1 MPQLACVFLV
11 VPLHE
16 YRADGGDYDQH
27 AEQQRKPCALAD
39 PSDADLRAGAGERD
53 QRTGSEY
60 AKSFAEFFSVC
71 MQSFRLDCHRN
82 ADQQQNLRNDFQTH
96 HRAVPACEGEE
107 QEGQKMSRAQDQRTA
122 DLPQSAALLHRRVV
136 AAVFRFQHTAC
147 RLPCTAQRAAVFAEV
162 HAFWPGALRHSLP
175 TAVSAFLQRR
185 VAKNPMIH
193 AADKRLFEIVRIFE
207 RIDAQ
212 LMILFLY
219 AQIPL
224 LRHINHHRA
233 EIAAIDIAVVKISD
247 LRGRHAL
254 RRIELDRL
262 DQLRVTPLAQPVEY
276 DQNRHRKHRHQT
288 RGTRPIVVELSDPVA
303 FL

>member
-1 MPQLACVFLV
+1 MPQLACVFPV

-39 PSDADLRAGAGERD
+39 PSNADLRAGAGERD

-60 AKSFAEFFSVC
+60 AKPFAEFFSVC
-71 MQSFRLDCHRN
+71 VQSFRLDCHRN

-96 HRAVPACEGEE
+96 HRAVSACEGEE
-107 QEGQKMSRAQDQRTA
+107 QEGQKMSRAQDQRAA

-147 RLPCTAQRAAVFAEV
+147 RLPCAAQGTAVFAEV
-162 HAFWPGALRHSLP
+162 H
-175 TAVSAFLQRR
+175 AFLQRR

-276 DQNRHRKHRHQT
+276 NQNRHRKHRHQT

>member
-1 MPQLACVFLV
+1 
-11 VPLHE
+11 
-16 YRADGGDYDQH
+16 
-27 AEQQRKPCALAD
+27 
-39 PSDADLRAGAGERD
+39 
-53 QRTGSEY
+53 
-60 AKSFAEFFSVC
+60 
-71 MQSFRLDCHRN
+71 
-82 ADQQQNLRNDFQTH
+82 
-96 HRAVPACEGEE
+96 
-107 QEGQKMSRAQDQRTA
+107 
-122 DLPQSAALLHRRVV
+122 
-136 AAVFRFQHTAC
+136 
-147 RLPCTAQRAAVFAEV
+147 
-162 HAFWPGALRHSLP
+162 
-175 TAVSAFLQRR
+175 
-185 VAKNPMIH
+185 MIH